1 MMSNFA
7 NPFLSQAKDNNGNL
21 KMLEDTIRSHKDYC
35 IFGIATTG
43 IDDGETEHYPTKIV
57 LKKMKYDVTA
67 RLYAED
73 YSLNLTVKA
82 PDSAVSAAL
91 ENERYDALKEAG
103 IDKDDYVKGINVK
116 SIEET
121 QNEIK
126 YFLSSLGD
134 TVMIAQSNI
143 DFSKKYLEKI
153 GCEDII
159 NGRNVIDF
167 TKLLKEYF
175 EGKDDSLK
183 RFSLDS
189 VSKYIKAPSLTEQ
202 DLSVKKVNLAN
213 DIITYIGKQEDIVS
227 KMAEHI
233 QAEDKKKQAEYD
245 AFVEEGK
252 AKYANAG
259 YKDKFDMLIN
269 RSNLQ
274 TDVKNQK
281 DLNTLQDTLKNN
293 KDYCVLQIA
302 TTGFKPSEADIIKL
316 TCIYIKNNDGKY
328 RPADKLEFNIAASP
342 QNIIKAENN
351 KSYDYFGEAGID
363 LQAYKNGDFVSKETA
378 VNSLNEFLLKYP
390 CTLVC
395 GSGTD
400 FTKRFLDTLGQIKY
414 PECVDFNQALKEF
427 EYNAIMEGLYEPIA
441 LPTNFSL
448 KDVCE
453 ARKNALGICYDLTGT
468 FNKAKTVAVLIN
480 EIDKSIEGRL
490 KPVLIQDTKTA
501 VNESIDT
508 EHTDSLTDAPVEK
521 ETGFDDYKTENTEEY
536 IDFGDNSGEYS
547 HMYENAEETVDFNF
561 TTDTSD
567 YEIEDFNNNESDI
580 PPEVFVP
587 YDELQDM
594 DSDTTESTVKKHTEP
609 VAAMMENDNADSTV
623 RQIYSNLKNDH
634 VDVVT
639 GNVTKIG
646 EAAIPHVSEALKN
659 DTNTSDE
666 KEASDEAILYEPVEK
681 HEPNIIIDLTAVVEQ
696 LKFHNEL
703 LKSQNEQLILQNKN
717 NAEMIKEYK
726 EQNVILKEQNK
737 LAGTQLKSMEK
748 LLSAIEKQNEVL
760 NVQAEAAVNT
770 AQYIDKHGFTQYRKA
785 NIQVKSN
792 ENAG

>member
-1 MMSNFA
+1 MSNFA
-7 NPFLSQAKDNNGNL
+7 NPFLAQAKDNDGNL
-21 KMLEDTIRSHKDYC
+21 KMLEDTIRNHKDYC
-35 IFGIATTG
+35 VFGIATTG

-82 PDSAVSAAL
+82 PDTAVSAAL

-116 SIEET
+116 SIEEA
-121 QNEIK
+121 QNEVK

-153 GCEDII
+153 GCENII
-159 NGRNVIDF
+159 NNRNVIDF

-189 VSKYIKAPSLTEQ
+189 VSKYIKAPSLTEP
-202 DLSVKKVNLAN
+202 DLSVKKVKLAN

-252 AKYANAG
+252 AKYANSS
-259 YKDKFDMLIN
+259 YKDKFDMLVN

-316 TCIYIKNNDGKY
+316 TCIYIKNIDGKY
-328 RPADKLEFNIAASP
+328 KPADKLEFNIAASP

-363 LQAYKNGDFVSKETA
+363 LLAYKNGDYISKEAA
-378 VNSLNEFLLKYP
+378 VNSLNEFLSKYP

-453 ARKNALGICYDLTGT
+453 ARKNAFGINYDLTGT
-468 FNKAKTVAVLIN
+468 FNKAKTVAVLVN
-480 EIDKSIEGRL
+480 EMDKSFEGRL
-490 KPVLIQDTKTA
+490 KPVLVQDNIVADSNIKTDIDENLIMPDSVDTSDEA
-501 VNESIDT
+501 DEISEEQENEYEADEVSED
-508 EHTDSLTDAPVEK
+508 
-521 ETGFDDYKTENTEEY
+521 EY
-536 IDFGDNSGEYS
+536 IDYGEDYGEYR
-547 HMYENAEETVDFNF
+547 HMYEDDYEETNGYTF
-561 TTDTSD
+561 TKDVAD
-567 YEIEDFNNNESDI
+567 YDIDDLDNTERKESANALR
-580 PPEVFVP
+580 
-587 YDELQDM
+587 ELKEENISLNKE
-594 DSDTTESTVKKHTEP
+594 SDTTVSK
-609 VAAMMENDNADSTV
+609 MMENDNNDTV
-623 RQIYSNLKNDH
+623 RQIYSNLKDDH
-634 VDVVT
+634 VDIVT
-639 GNVTKIG
+639 GDVTKVG
-646 EAAIPHVSEALKN
+646 ETAIPHVSEALK
-659 DTNTSDE
+659 
-666 KEASDEAILYEPVEK
+666 DEAPVPEIK
-681 HEPNIIIDLTAVVEQ
+681 QPDVIDLTPIVEE
-696 LKFHNEL
+696 LKAHNEL
-703 LKSQNEQLILQNKN
+703 LKVQNEQLILQNKQTK
-717 NAEMIKEYK
+717 ELLDGYKTEIKELREQQKADNGQISKLIAAIK
-726 EQNVILKEQNK
+726 EQNDILT
-737 LAGTQLKSMEK
+737 A
-748 LLSAIEKQNEVL
+748 
-760 NVQAEAAVNT
+760 QAQATVNT
-770 AQYIDKHGFTQYRKA
+770 AEYINNHGFTQYRKTSV
-785 NIQVKSN
+785 QVKDEKNVS
-792 ENAG
+792 A

>member
-7 NPFLSQAKDNNGNL
+7 NPFLAQAKDNDGNL
-21 KMLEDTIRSHKDYC
+21 KMLEDTIRNHKDYC
-35 IFGIATTG
+35 VFGIATTG

-82 PDSAVSAAL
+82 PDTAVSAAL

-103 IDKDDYVKGINVK
+103 IDKDEYVKGINVK

-153 GCEDII
+153 GCENII
-159 NGRNVIDF
+159 NNRNVIDF

-189 VSKYIKAPSLTEQ
+189 VSKYIKAPSLTEP

-252 AKYANAG
+252 AKYANSS

-316 TCIYIKNNDGKY
+316 TCIYIKNIDGKY
-328 RPADKLEFNIAASP
+328 KPADKLEFNIAASP

-363 LQAYKNGDFVSKETA
+363 LLAYKNGDYISKEAA
-378 VNSLNEFLLKYP
+378 VNSLNDFLSKYP

-453 ARKNALGICYDLTGT
+453 ARKNAFGINYDLTGT
-468 FNKAKTVAVLIN
+468 FNKAKTVAVLVN
-480 EIDKSIEGRL
+480 EMDKSFEGRL
-490 KPVLIQDTKTA
+490 KPVLVQD
-501 VNESIDT
+501 
-508 EHTDSLTDAPVEK
+508 
-521 ETGFDDYKTENTEEY
+521 KTEKTNTDENLIMPDSVDISEETDEISEEQEDEY
-536 IDFGDNSGEYS
+536 IDYGEDYGEYR
-547 HMYENAEETVDFNF
+547 HMYEDDYEETNGYTF
-561 TTDTSD
+561 TKDVAD
-567 YEIEDFNNNESDI
+567 YDIDDLDNTERKESANALR
-580 PPEVFVP
+580 
-587 YDELQDM
+587 ELKEENISLNKE
-594 DSDTTESTVKKHTEP
+594 SDTTVSK
-609 VAAMMENDNADSTV
+609 MMENDNNDTV
-623 RQIYSNLKNDH
+623 RQIYSNLKDDH
-634 VDVVT
+634 VDIVT
-639 GNVTKIG
+639 GDVTKIG
-646 EAAIPHVSEALKN
+646 EASIPHVSKAKEDVPVKSE
-659 DTNTSDE
+659 NT
-666 KEASDEAILYEPVEK
+666 PQTT
-681 HEPNIIIDLTAVVEQ
+681 IDLSPIVEE
-696 LKFHNEL
+696 LKAHNEL
-703 LKSQNEQLILQNKN
+703 LKVQNEQLILQNKQTK
-717 NAEMIKEYK
+717 ELLDGYKTEIKELREQQKADNGQISKLIAAIK
-726 EQNVILKEQNK
+726 EQNDILT
-737 LAGTQLKSMEK
+737 A
-748 LLSAIEKQNEVL
+748 
-760 NVQAEAAVNT
+760 QAQATVNT
-770 AQYIDKHGFTQYRKA
+770 AEYINNHGFTQYRKTSV
-785 NIQVKSN
+785 QVKDEKNVS
-792 ENAG
+792 A

>member
-7 NPFLSQAKDNNGNL
+7 NPFLAQAKDNDGNL
-21 KMLEDTIRSHKDYC
+21 KMLEDTIRNHKDYC
-35 IFGIATTG
+35 VFGIATTG

-82 PDSAVSAAL
+82 PDTAVSAAL

-116 SIEET
+116 SIEEA
-121 QNEIK
+121 QNEVK

-153 GCEDII
+153 GCENII
-159 NGRNVIDF
+159 NNRNVIDF

-189 VSKYIKAPSLTEQ
+189 VSKYIKAPSLTEP
-202 DLSVKKVNLAN
+202 DLSVKKVKLAN

-252 AKYANAG
+252 AKYANSS
-259 YKDKFDMLIN
+259 YKDKFDMLVN

-316 TCIYIKNNDGKY
+316 TCIYIKNIDGKY
-328 RPADKLEFNIAASP
+328 KPADKLEFNIAASP

-363 LQAYKNGDFVSKETA
+363 LLAYKNGDYISKEDA
-378 VNSLNEFLLKYP
+378 VNSLNQFLSKYS

-453 ARKNALGICYDLTGT
+453 ARKNAFGINYDLTGT
-468 FNKAKTVAVLIN
+468 FNKAKTVAVLVN
-480 EIDKSIEGRL
+480 EMDKSFEGRL
-490 KPVLIQDTKTA
+490 KPVLVQDNIVADSNIKTDTDENLIMPDS
-501 VNESIDT
+501 VDTSDETDEISEEQENEYEADEVSED
-508 EHTDSLTDAPVEK
+508 
-521 ETGFDDYKTENTEEY
+521 EY
-536 IDFGDNSGEYS
+536 IDYGEDYGEYR
-547 HMYENAEETVDFNF
+547 HMYEDDYEETNGYTF
-561 TTDTSD
+561 TKDVAD
-567 YEIEDFNNNESDI
+567 YDIDDLDNTERKESANALRELKEENISLNKESD
-580 PPEVFVP
+580 
-587 YDELQDM
+587 
-594 DSDTTESTVKKHTEP
+594 TP
-609 VAAMMENDNADSTV
+609 VSKMMENDNNDTV
-623 RQIYSNLKNDH
+623 RQIYSNLKDDH
-634 VDVVT
+634 VDIVT
-639 GNVTKIG
+639 GDVTKVG
-646 EAAIPHVSEALKN
+646 ETAIPHVSEALK
-659 DTNTSDE
+659 
-666 KEASDEAILYEPVEK
+666 DEAPVPEIK
-681 HEPNIIIDLTAVVEQ
+681 QPDVIDLTPIVEE
-696 LKFHNEL
+696 LKAHNEL
-703 LKSQNEQLILQNKN
+703 LKVQNEQLILQNKQTK
-717 NAEMIKEYK
+717 ELLDGYKTEIKELREQQKADNGQISKLIAAIK
-726 EQNVILKEQNK
+726 EQNDILT
-737 LAGTQLKSMEK
+737 A
-748 LLSAIEKQNEVL
+748 
-760 NVQAEAAVNT
+760 QAQATVNT
-770 AQYIDKHGFTQYRKA
+770 AEYINNHGFTQYRKTSV
-785 NIQVKSN
+785 QVKDEKNVS
-792 ENAG
+792 A

>member
-7 NPFLSQAKDNNGNL
+7 NPFLAQAKDNEGNL
-21 KMLEDTIRSHKDYC
+21 KMLEDTIRNHKDYC

-82 PDSAVSAAL
+82 PDTAVSAAL

-116 SIEET
+116 SIKEA
-121 QNEIK
+121 QNEVK

-153 GCEDII
+153 GCENII
-159 NGRNVIDF
+159 NNRNVIDF

-189 VSKYIKAPSLTEQ
+189 VSKYIKAPSLTEP
-202 DLSVKKVNLAN
+202 DLSVKKVKLAN

-252 AKYANAG
+252 AKYANSS
-259 YKDKFDMLIN
+259 YKDKFDMLVN

-316 TCIYIKNNDGKY
+316 TCIYIKNIDGKY

-363 LQAYKNGDFVSKETA
+363 LLAYKNGDYISKEAA
-378 VNSLNEFLLKYP
+378 VNSLNDFLSKYS

-453 ARKNALGICYDLTGT
+453 ARKNAFGINYDLTGT
-468 FNKAKTVAVLIN
+468 FNKAKTVAVLVN
-480 EIDKSIEGRL
+480 EINKSFEGRL
-490 KPVLIQDTKTA
+490 NPVLVQDNIVADSNIKTDIDENLIMPDS
-501 VNESIDT
+501 VDTSDETDEISEEQENEYEADEVS
-508 EHTDSLTDAPVEK
+508 
-521 ETGFDDYKTENTEEY
+521 ENEY
-536 IDFGDNSGEYS
+536 IDYGEDYGEYR
-547 HMYENAEETVDFNF
+547 HMYEDDYEETNGYTF
-561 TTDTSD
+561 TKDVADYDINDLDNTDK
-567 YEIEDFNNNESDI
+567 EESANALR
-580 PPEVFVP
+580 
-587 YDELQDM
+587 ELKEENISLNKE
-594 DSDTTESTVKKHTEP
+594 SDTTVSK
-609 VAAMMENDNADSTV
+609 MMENDNNDTV
-623 RQIYSNLKNDH
+623 RQIYSNLKDDH
-634 VDVVT
+634 VDIVT
-639 GNVTKIG
+639 GDVTKIG
-646 EAAIPHVSEALKN
+646 EASIPHVSKAKDDVPVKSE
-659 DTNTSDE
+659 NT
-666 KEASDEAILYEPVEK
+666 PQTT
-681 HEPNIIIDLTAVVEQ
+681 IDLSPIVEE
-696 LKFHNEL
+696 LKAHNEL
-703 LKSQNEQLILQNKN
+703 LKVQNEQLILQNKQTK
-717 NAEMIKEYK
+717 ELLDGYKTEIKELREQQKADNGQISKLIAAIK
-726 EQNVILKEQNK
+726 EQNDILT
-737 LAGTQLKSMEK
+737 A
-748 LLSAIEKQNEVL
+748 
-760 NVQAEAAVNT
+760 QAQATVNT
-770 AQYIDKHGFTQYRKA
+770 AEYINNHGFTQYRKTSV
-785 NIQVKSN
+785 QVKDEKNVS
-792 ENAG
+792 A

>member
-1 MMSNFA
+1 MSNFA
-7 NPFLSQAKDNNGNL
+7 NPFLAQAKDNDGNL
-21 KMLEDTIRSHKDYC
+21 KMLEDTIRNHKDYC
-35 IFGIATTG
+35 VFGIATTG

-82 PDSAVSAAL
+82 PDTAVSAAL

-116 SIEET
+116 SIEEA
-121 QNEIK
+121 QNEVK

-153 GCEDII
+153 GCENII
-159 NGRNVIDF
+159 NNRNVIDF

-189 VSKYIKAPSLTEQ
+189 VSKYIKAPSLTEP
-202 DLSVKKVNLAN
+202 DLSVKKVKLAN

-252 AKYANAG
+252 AKYANSS
-259 YKDKFDMLIN
+259 YKDKFDMLVN

-316 TCIYIKNNDGKY
+316 TCIYIKNIDGKY
-328 RPADKLEFNIAASP
+328 KPADKLEFNIAASP

-363 LQAYKNGDFVSKETA
+363 LLAYKNGDYISKEDA
-378 VNSLNEFLLKYP
+378 VNSLNQFLSKYS

-453 ARKNALGICYDLTGT
+453 ARKNAFGINYDLTGT
-468 FNKAKTVAVLIN
+468 FNKAKTVAVLVN
-480 EIDKSIEGRL
+480 EMDKSFEGRL
-490 KPVLIQDTKTA
+490 KPVLVQDNIVADSNIKTDTDENLIMPDS
-501 VNESIDT
+501 VDTSDETDEISEEQENEYEADEVSED
-508 EHTDSLTDAPVEK
+508 
-521 ETGFDDYKTENTEEY
+521 EY
-536 IDFGDNSGEYS
+536 IDYGEDYGEYR
-547 HMYENAEETVDFNF
+547 HMYEDDYEETNGYTF
-561 TTDTSD
+561 TKDVAD
-567 YEIEDFNNNESDI
+567 YDIDDLDNTERKESANALRELKEENISLNKESD
-580 PPEVFVP
+580 
-587 YDELQDM
+587 
-594 DSDTTESTVKKHTEP
+594 TP
-609 VAAMMENDNADSTV
+609 VSKMMENDNNDTV
-623 RQIYSNLKNDH
+623 RQIYSNLKDDH
-634 VDVVT
+634 VDIVT
-639 GNVTKIG
+639 GDVTKVG
-646 EAAIPHVSEALKN
+646 ETAIPHVSEALK
-659 DTNTSDE
+659 
-666 KEASDEAILYEPVEK
+666 DEAPVPEIK
-681 HEPNIIIDLTAVVEQ
+681 QPDVIDLTPIVEE
-696 LKFHNEL
+696 LKAHNEL
-703 LKSQNEQLILQNKN
+703 LKVQNEQLILQNKQTK
-717 NAEMIKEYK
+717 ELLDGYKTEIKELREQQKADNGQISKLIAAIK
-726 EQNVILKEQNK
+726 EQNDILT
-737 LAGTQLKSMEK
+737 A
-748 LLSAIEKQNEVL
+748 
-760 NVQAEAAVNT
+760 QAQATVNT
-770 AQYIDKHGFTQYRKA
+770 AEYINNHGFTQYRKTSV
-785 NIQVKSN
+785 QVKDEKNVS
-792 ENAG
+792 A

>member
-7 NPFLSQAKDNNGNL
+7 NPFLAQAKDNDGNL
-21 KMLEDTIRSHKDYC
+21 KMLEDTIRNHKDYC

-82 PDSAVSAAL
+82 PDTAVSAAL

-116 SIEET
+116 SIKEA
-121 QNEIK
+121 QNEVK

-153 GCEDII
+153 GCENII
-159 NGRNVIDF
+159 NNRNVIDF

-189 VSKYIKAPSLTEQ
+189 VSKYIKAPSLTEP
-202 DLSVKKVNLAN
+202 DLSVKKVKLAN

-252 AKYANAG
+252 AKYANSS
-259 YKDKFDMLIN
+259 YKDKFDMLVN

-316 TCIYIKNNDGKY
+316 TCIYIKNIDGKY

-363 LQAYKNGDFVSKETA
+363 LLAYKNGDYISKEAA
-378 VNSLNEFLLKYP
+378 VNSLNDFLSKYS

-453 ARKNALGICYDLTGT
+453 ARKNAFGINYDLTGT
-468 FNKAKTVAVLIN
+468 FNKAKTVAVLVN
-480 EIDKSIEGRL
+480 EINKSFEGRL
-490 KPVLIQDTKTA
+490 NPVLVQDNIVADSNIKTDIDENLIMPDS
-501 VNESIDT
+501 VDTSDETDEISEEQENEYEADEVS
-508 EHTDSLTDAPVEK
+508 
-521 ETGFDDYKTENTEEY
+521 ENEY
-536 IDFGDNSGEYS
+536 IDYGEDYGEYR
-547 HMYENAEETVDFNF
+547 HMYEDDYEETNGYTF
-561 TTDTSD
+561 TKDVADYDINDLDNTDK
-567 YEIEDFNNNESDI
+567 EESANALR
-580 PPEVFVP
+580 
-587 YDELQDM
+587 ELKEENISLNKE
-594 DSDTTESTVKKHTEP
+594 SDTTVSK
-609 VAAMMENDNADSTV
+609 MMENDNNDTV
-623 RQIYSNLKNDH
+623 RQIYSNLKDDH
-634 VDVVT
+634 VDIVT
-639 GNVTKIG
+639 GDVTKIG
-646 EAAIPHVSEALKN
+646 EASIPHVSKAKDDVPVKSE
-659 DTNTSDE
+659 NT
-666 KEASDEAILYEPVEK
+666 PQTT
-681 HEPNIIIDLTAVVEQ
+681 IDLSPIVEE
-696 LKFHNEL
+696 LKAHNEL
-703 LKSQNEQLILQNKN
+703 LKVQNEQLILQNKQTK
-717 NAEMIKEYK
+717 ELLDGYKTEIKELREQQKADNGQISKLIAAIK
-726 EQNVILKEQNK
+726 EQNDILT
-737 LAGTQLKSMEK
+737 A
-748 LLSAIEKQNEVL
+748 
-760 NVQAEAAVNT
+760 QAQATVNT
-770 AQYIDKHGFTQYRKA
+770 AEYINNHGFTQYRKTSV
-785 NIQVKSN
+785 QVKDEKNVS
-792 ENAG
+792 A

>member
-7 NPFLSQAKDNNGNL
+7 NPFLAQAKDNDGNL
-21 KMLEDTIRSHKDYC
+21 KMLEDTIRNHKDYC
-35 IFGIATTG
+35 VFGIATTG
-43 IDDGETEHYPTKIV
+43 IDDGETEHYPAKIV

-82 PDSAVSAAL
+82 PDTAVSAAL

-103 IDKDDYVKGINVK
+103 IDKDEYVKGINVK

-153 GCEDII
+153 GCENII
-159 NGRNVIDF
+159 NNRNVIDF

-233 QAEDKKKQAEYD
+233 QAEDKKKKAEYD

-316 TCIYIKNNDGKY
+316 TCIYIKNIDGKY

-453 ARKNALGICYDLTGT
+453 ARKNALGIDYNLTGT
-468 FNKAKTVAVLIN
+468 FNKAKTVAVLVN
-480 EIDKSIEGRL
+480 EMNKSFEGRL
-490 KPVLIQDTKTA
+490 KPVLMQDNIVADSNIKTDTDENLIMPDS
-501 VNESIDT
+501 VDTSEKTDKTDEISEEQENEYEADEVSED
-508 EHTDSLTDAPVEK
+508 
-521 ETGFDDYKTENTEEY
+521 EY
-536 IDFGDNSGEYS
+536 IDYGEDYGEYR
-547 HMYENAEETVDFNF
+547 HMYEDDYEETNGYTF
-561 TTDTSD
+561 TRDVADYDINDLDNTDKEESANAAKEIKEELEAESNNKSD
-567 YEIEDFNNNESDI
+567 MVSH
-580 PPEVFVP
+580 V
-587 YDELQDM
+587 
-594 DSDTTESTVKKHTEP
+594 TK
-609 VAAMMENDNADSTV
+609 MMENDNNDTV
-623 RQIYSNLKNDH
+623 RQIYSNLKDDH
-634 VDVVT
+634 VDIVT
-639 GNVTKIG
+639 GDVTKVG
-646 EAAIPHVSEALKN
+646 EASIPHVSEALK
-659 DTNTSDE
+659 DDVSIKPEIAQQTT
-666 KEASDEAILYEPVEK
+666 
-681 HEPNIIIDLTAVVEQ
+681 IDLSPIVEE
-696 LKFHNEL
+696 LKAHNEL
-703 LKSQNEQLILQNKN
+703 LKVQNEQLILQNKQTK
-717 NAEMIKEYK
+717 ELLDGYKTEIKELREQQKADNGQISKLIAAIK
-726 EQNVILKEQNK
+726 EQNDILT
-737 LAGTQLKSMEK
+737 A
-748 LLSAIEKQNEVL
+748 
-760 NVQAEAAVNT
+760 QAQATVNT
-770 AQYIDKHGFTQYRKA
+770 AEYINNHGFTQYRKTSV
-785 NIQVKSN
+785 QVKDEKNVS
-792 ENAG
+792 A

>member
-7 NPFLSQAKDNNGNL
+7 NPFLAQAKDNDENL
-21 KMLEDTIRSHKDYC
+21 KMLEDTIRNHKDYC
-35 IFGIATTG
+35 VFGIATTG

-82 PDSAVSAAL
+82 PDTAVSAAL

-103 IDKDDYVKGINVK
+103 IDKDEYVKGINVK
-116 SIEET
+116 SIEEA
-121 QNEIK
+121 QNEVK

-153 GCEDII
+153 GCENII
-159 NGRNVIDF
+159 NNRNVIDF

-189 VSKYIKAPSLTEQ
+189 VSKYIKAPSLTEP
-202 DLSVKKVNLAN
+202 DLSVKKVKLAN

-252 AKYANAG
+252 AKYANSS

-316 TCIYIKNNDGKY
+316 TCIYIKNIDGKY
-328 RPADKLEFNIAASP
+328 KPADKLEFNIAASP

-363 LQAYKNGDFVSKETA
+363 LLAYKNGDYISKEAA
-378 VNSLNEFLLKYP
+378 VNSLNDFLSKYS

-453 ARKNALGICYDLTGT
+453 ARKNAFGINYDLTGT
-468 FNKAKTVAVLIN
+468 FNKAKTVAVLVN
-480 EIDKSIEGRL
+480 EINKSFEGRL
-490 KPVLIQDTKTA
+490 KPVLVQDNIVADSNIKTDIDENLIMPDSVDTSDEA
-501 VNESIDT
+501 DEISEEQENEYEADEVSED
-508 EHTDSLTDAPVEK
+508 
-521 ETGFDDYKTENTEEY
+521 EY
-536 IDFGDNSGEYS
+536 IDYGEDYGEYR
-547 HMYENAEETVDFNF
+547 HMYEDDYEETNGYTF
-561 TTDTSD
+561 TKDVAD
-567 YEIEDFNNNESDI
+567 YDIDDLDNTERKESANALR
-580 PPEVFVP
+580 
-587 YDELQDM
+587 ELKEENISLNKE
-594 DSDTTESTVKKHTEP
+594 SDTTVSK
-609 VAAMMENDNADSTV
+609 MMENDNNDTV
-623 RQIYSNLKNDH
+623 RQIYSNLKDDH
-634 VDVVT
+634 VDIVT
-639 GNVTKIG
+639 GDVTKVG
-646 EAAIPHVSEALKN
+646 EASIPHVSEALKDDVSVKSEN
-659 DTNTSDE
+659 APQTT
-666 KEASDEAILYEPVEK
+666 
-681 HEPNIIIDLTAVVEQ
+681 IDLSPIVEE
-696 LKFHNEL
+696 LKAHNEL
-703 LKSQNEQLILQNKN
+703 LKVQNEQLILQNKQTK
-717 NAEMIKEYK
+717 ELLDGYKTEIKELREQQKADNGQISKLIAAIK
-726 EQNVILKEQNK
+726 EQNDILT
-737 LAGTQLKSMEK
+737 A
-748 LLSAIEKQNEVL
+748 
-760 NVQAEAAVNT
+760 QAQATVNT
-770 AQYIDKHGFTQYRKA
+770 AEYINNHGFTQYRKTSV
-785 NIQVKSN
+785 QVKDEKNVS
-792 ENAG
+792 A

>member
-7 NPFLSQAKDNNGNL
+7 NPFLAQAKDNDGNL
-21 KMLEDTIRSHKDYC
+21 KMLEDTIRNHKDYC
-35 IFGIATTG
+35 VFGIATTG

-82 PDSAVSAAL
+82 PDTAVSAAL

-103 IDKDDYVKGINVK
+103 IDKDEYVKGINVK
-116 SIEET
+116 SIEEA
-121 QNEIK
+121 QNEVK

-153 GCEDII
+153 GCENII
-159 NGRNVIDF
+159 NNRNVIDF

-175 EGKDDSLK
+175 EGRDDSLK

-189 VSKYIKAPSLTEQ
+189 VSKYIKAPSLTEP

-252 AKYANAG
+252 AKYANSS

-316 TCIYIKNNDGKY
+316 TCIYIKNIDGKY
-328 RPADKLEFNIAASP
+328 KPANKLEFNIAASP

-351 KSYDYFGEAGID
+351 KSYDYFGEAGIN
-363 LQAYKNGDFVSKETA
+363 LLAYKNGDYVSKETA
-378 VNSLNEFLLKYP
+378 VNSLNEFLSKYP

-427 EYNAIMEGLYEPIA
+427 EYNAIMEDLYEPIA

-453 ARKNALGICYDLTGT
+453 ARKNALSINYDLTGT
-468 FNKAKTVAVLIN
+468 FNKAKTVAVLVN
-480 EIDKSIEGRL
+480 EMDKSFEGRL
-490 KPVLIQDTKTA
+490 KPVLVQDNIVADSNIKTDTDENLIMPDS
-501 VNESIDT
+501 VDISEETDEISEEQENEYEADEVSED
-508 EHTDSLTDAPVEK
+508 
-521 ETGFDDYKTENTEEY
+521 EY
-536 IDFGDNSGEYS
+536 IDYGEDYGEYR
-547 HMYENAEETVDFNF
+547 HMYED
-561 TTDTSD
+561 D
-567 YEIEDFNNNESDI
+567 
-580 PPEVFVP
+580 
-587 YDELQDM
+587 YDETNGYTFTRDVADYDINDFDNTDKEESANAAKEIKEELKAEPNNKSDM
-594 DSDTTESTVKKHTEP
+594 VSHVTK
-609 VAAMMENDNADSTV
+609 MMENDNNDTV
-623 RQIYSNLKNDH
+623 RQIYSNLKDDH
-634 VDVVT
+634 VDIVT
-639 GNVTKIG
+639 GDVTKIG
-646 EAAIPHVSEALKN
+646 ETSIPHISEAVK
-659 DTNTSDE
+659 DDAPVKS
-666 KEASDEAILYEPVEK
+666 EPQT
-681 HEPNIIIDLTAVVEQ
+681 IIDLSPIVEE
-696 LKFHNEL
+696 LKAHNEL
-703 LKSQNEQLILQNKN
+703 LKVQNEQLILQNKQTK
-717 NAEMIKEYK
+717 ELLDGYKTEIKELREQQKADNGQISKLIAAIK
-726 EQNVILKEQNK
+726 EQNDILT
-737 LAGTQLKSMEK
+737 A
-748 LLSAIEKQNEVL
+748 
-760 NVQAEAAVNT
+760 QAQATVNT
-770 AQYIDKHGFTQYRKA
+770 AEYINNHGFTQYRKTSV
-785 NIQVKSN
+785 QVKDEKNVS
-792 ENAG
+792 A

>member
-7 NPFLSQAKDNNGNL
+7 NPFLAQAKDNDGNL
-21 KMLEDTIRSHKDYC
+21 KMLEDTIRNHKDYC
-35 IFGIATTG
+35 VFGIATTG

-82 PDSAVSAAL
+82 PDTAVSAAL

-153 GCEDII
+153 GCENII
-159 NGRNVIDF
+159 NNRNVIDF

-189 VSKYIKAPSLTEQ
+189 VSKYIKAPSLTEP

-252 AKYANAG
+252 AKYANSS

-316 TCIYIKNNDGKY
+316 TCIYIKNIDGKY
-328 RPADKLEFNIAASP
+328 KPADKLEFNIAASP

-363 LQAYKNGDFVSKETA
+363 LLAYKNGDYISKEAA
-378 VNSLNEFLLKYP
+378 VNSLNEFLSKYP

-453 ARKNALGICYDLTGT
+453 ARKNAFGINYDLTGT
-468 FNKAKTVAVLIN
+468 FNKAKTVAVLVN
-480 EIDKSIEGRL
+480 EMDKSLEGRL
-490 KPVLIQDTKTA
+490 KPVLVQDNIVADSNIKTDTDEKLIMPDS
-501 VNESIDT
+501 VDTSDETDEISEEQENEYEADEVSED
-508 EHTDSLTDAPVEK
+508 
-521 ETGFDDYKTENTEEY
+521 EY
-536 IDFGDNSGEYS
+536 IDYGEDYGEYR
-547 HMYENAEETVDFNF
+547 HMYEDDYEETNGYTF
-561 TTDTSD
+561 TKDVAD
-567 YEIEDFNNNESDI
+567 YDIDDLDNTERKESANALR
-580 PPEVFVP
+580 
-587 YDELQDM
+587 ELKEENISLNKE
-594 DSDTTESTVKKHTEP
+594 SDTTVSK
-609 VAAMMENDNADSTV
+609 MMENDTNDTV
-623 RQIYSNLKNDH
+623 RQIYSNLKDDH
-634 VDVVT
+634 VDIVT
-639 GNVTKIG
+639 GDVTKIG
-646 EAAIPHVSEALKN
+646 ETAIPHVSEALK
-659 DTNTSDE
+659 
-666 KEASDEAILYEPVEK
+666 DEAPVPEIK
-681 HEPNIIIDLTAVVEQ
+681 QPDVIDLTPIVEE
-696 LKFHNEL
+696 LKAHNEL
-703 LKSQNEQLILQNKN
+703 LKVQNEQLILQNKQTK
-717 NAEMIKEYK
+717 ELLDGYKTEIKELREQQKADNGQISKLIAAIK
-726 EQNVILKEQNK
+726 EQNDILT
-737 LAGTQLKSMEK
+737 A
-748 LLSAIEKQNEVL
+748 
-760 NVQAEAAVNT
+760 QAQATVNT
-770 AQYIDKHGFTQYRKA
+770 AEYINNHGFTQYRKTSV
-785 NIQVKSN
+785 QVKDEKNVS
-792 ENAG
+792 A

>member
-7 NPFLSQAKDNNGNL
+7 NPFLAQAKDNDGNL
-21 KMLEDTIRSHKDYC
+21 KMLEDTIRNHKDYC

-82 PDSAVSAAL
+82 PDTAVSAAL

-116 SIEET
+116 SIKEA
-121 QNEIK
+121 QNEVK

-153 GCEDII
+153 GCENII
-159 NGRNVIDF
+159 NNRNVIDF

-189 VSKYIKAPSLTEQ
+189 VSKYIKAPSLTEP
-202 DLSVKKVNLAN
+202 DLSVKKVKLAN

-252 AKYANAG
+252 AKYANSS
-259 YKDKFDMLIN
+259 YKDKFDMLVN

-316 TCIYIKNNDGKY
+316 TCIYIKNIDGKY

-363 LQAYKNGDFVSKETA
+363 LLAYKNGDYISKEAA
-378 VNSLNEFLLKYP
+378 VNSLNDFLSKYS

-453 ARKNALGICYDLTGT
+453 ARKNAFGINYDLTGT
-468 FNKAKTVAVLIN
+468 FNKAKTVAVLVN
-480 EIDKSIEGRL
+480 EINKSFEGRL
-490 KPVLIQDTKTA
+490 NPVLVQDNIVADSNIKTDIDENLIMPDS
-501 VNESIDT
+501 VDTSDETDEISEEQENEYEADEVSED
-508 EHTDSLTDAPVEK
+508 
-521 ETGFDDYKTENTEEY
+521 EY
-536 IDFGDNSGEYS
+536 IDYGEDYGEYR
-547 HMYENAEETVDFNF
+547 HMYEDDYEETNGYTF
-561 TTDTSD
+561 TKDVADYDINDLDNTDK
-567 YEIEDFNNNESDI
+567 EESANALR
-580 PPEVFVP
+580 
-587 YDELQDM
+587 ELKEENISLNKE
-594 DSDTTESTVKKHTEP
+594 SDTTVSK
-609 VAAMMENDNADSTV
+609 MMENDNNDTV
-623 RQIYSNLKNDH
+623 RQIYSNLKDDH
-634 VDVVT
+634 VDIVT
-639 GNVTKIG
+639 GDVTKIG
-646 EAAIPHVSEALKN
+646 EASIPHVSKAKDDVPVKSE
-659 DTNTSDE
+659 NT
-666 KEASDEAILYEPVEK
+666 PQTT
-681 HEPNIIIDLTAVVEQ
+681 IDLSPIVEE
-696 LKFHNEL
+696 LKAHNEL
-703 LKSQNEQLILQNKN
+703 LKVQNEQLILQNKQTK
-717 NAEMIKEYK
+717 ELLDGYKTEIKELREQQKADNGQISKLIAAIK
-726 EQNVILKEQNK
+726 EQNDILT
-737 LAGTQLKSMEK
+737 A
-748 LLSAIEKQNEVL
+748 
-760 NVQAEAAVNT
+760 QAQATVNT
-770 AQYIDKHGFTQYRKA
+770 AEYINNHGFTQYRKTSV
-785 NIQVKSN
+785 QVKDEKNVS
-792 ENAG
+792 A

>member
-7 NPFLSQAKDNNGNL
+7 NPFLAQAKDNNGNL
-21 KMLEDTIRSHKDYC
+21 KMLEDTIRNHKDYC
-35 IFGIATTG
+35 VFGIATTG

-82 PDSAVSAAL
+82 PDTAVSAAL

-116 SIEET
+116 SIEEA
-121 QNEIK
+121 QNEVK

-153 GCEDII
+153 GCENII
-159 NGRNVIDF
+159 NNRNVIDF

-189 VSKYIKAPSLTEQ
+189 VSKYIKAPSLTES

-252 AKYANAG
+252 AKYANSS
-259 YKDKFDMLIN
+259 YKDKFDMLVN

-316 TCIYIKNNDGKY
+316 TCIYIKNIDGKY
-328 RPADKLEFNIAASP
+328 KPADKLEFNIAASP

-363 LQAYKNGDFVSKETA
+363 LLAYKNGDYISKEAA
-378 VNSLNEFLLKYP
+378 VNSLNEFLSKYP

-453 ARKNALGICYDLTGT
+453 ARKNAFGINYDLTGT
-468 FNKAKTVAVLIN
+468 FNKAKTVAVLVN
-480 EIDKSIEGRL
+480 EMDKSFEGRL
-490 KPVLIQDTKTA
+490 KPVLVQDNIVADSNIKT
-501 VNESIDT
+501 DT
-508 EHTDSLTDAPVEK
+508 DENLIMPDSVDTSDETDEISE
-521 ETGFDDYKTENTEEY
+521 EQENKYEADEVSEDEY
-536 IDFGDNSGEYS
+536 IDYGEDYGEYR
-547 HMYENAEETVDFNF
+547 HMYED
-561 TTDTSD
+561 D
-567 YEIEDFNNNESDI
+567 YEKTNGYTFTKDVADYDIDDLDNTERKESANALR
-580 PPEVFVP
+580 
-587 YDELQDM
+587 ELKEENISLNKE
-594 DSDTTESTVKKHTEP
+594 SDTTVSK
-609 VAAMMENDNADSTV
+609 MMENDNNDTV
-623 RQIYSNLKNDH
+623 RQIYSNLKDDH
-634 VDVVT
+634 VDIVT
-639 GNVTKIG
+639 GNVTKVG
-646 EAAIPHVSEALKN
+646 ETAIPHVSEALK
-659 DTNTSDE
+659 
-666 KEASDEAILYEPVEK
+666 DEAPVPEIK
-681 HEPNIIIDLTAVVEQ
+681 QPDVIDLTPIVEE
-696 LKFHNEL
+696 LKAHNEL
-703 LKSQNEQLILQNKN
+703 LKVQNEQLILQNKQTK
-717 NAEMIKEYK
+717 ELLDGYKTEIKELREQQKADNGQISKLIAAIK
-726 EQNVILKEQNK
+726 EQNDILT
-737 LAGTQLKSMEK
+737 A
-748 LLSAIEKQNEVL
+748 
-760 NVQAEAAVNT
+760 QAQATVNT
-770 AQYIDKHGFTQYRKA
+770 AEYINNHGFTQYRKTSV
-785 NIQVKSN
+785 QVKDEKNVS
-792 ENAG
+792 A

>member
-7 NPFLSQAKDNNGNL
+7 NPFLAQAKDNDGNL
-21 KMLEDTIRSHKDYC
+21 KMLEDTIRNHKDYC
-35 IFGIATTG
+35 VFGIATTG

-82 PDSAVSAAL
+82 PDTAVSAAL

-116 SIEET
+116 SIEEA
-121 QNEIK
+121 QNEVK

-153 GCEDII
+153 GCENII
-159 NGRNVIDF
+159 NNRNVIDF

-189 VSKYIKAPSLTEQ
+189 VSKYIKAPSLTEP
-202 DLSVKKVNLAN
+202 DLSVKKVKLAN

-252 AKYANAG
+252 AKYANSS
-259 YKDKFDMLIN
+259 YKDKFDMLVN

-316 TCIYIKNNDGKY
+316 TCIYIKNIDGKY
-328 RPADKLEFNIAASP
+328 KPADKLEFNIAASP

-363 LQAYKNGDFVSKETA
+363 LLAYKNGDYISKEAA
-378 VNSLNEFLLKYP
+378 VNSLNEFLSKYP

-453 ARKNALGICYDLTGT
+453 ARKNAFGINYDLTGT
-468 FNKAKTVAVLIN
+468 FNKAKTVAVLVN
-480 EIDKSIEGRL
+480 EMDKSFEGRL
-490 KPVLIQDTKTA
+490 KPVLVQDNIVADSNIKTDIDENLIMPDSVDTSDEA
-501 VNESIDT
+501 DEISEEQENEYEADEVSED
-508 EHTDSLTDAPVEK
+508 
-521 ETGFDDYKTENTEEY
+521 EY
-536 IDFGDNSGEYS
+536 IDYGEDYGEYR
-547 HMYENAEETVDFNF
+547 HMYEDDYEETNGYTF
-561 TTDTSD
+561 TKDVAD
-567 YEIEDFNNNESDI
+567 YDIDDLDNTERKESANALR
-580 PPEVFVP
+580 
-587 YDELQDM
+587 ELKEENISLNKE
-594 DSDTTESTVKKHTEP
+594 SDTTVSK
-609 VAAMMENDNADSTV
+609 MMENDNNDTV
-623 RQIYSNLKNDH
+623 RQIYSNLKDDH
-634 VDVVT
+634 VDIVT
-639 GNVTKIG
+639 GDVTKVG
-646 EAAIPHVSEALKN
+646 EASIPHVSEAK
-659 DTNTSDE
+659 DDVPVKSENT
-666 KEASDEAILYEPVEK
+666 PQTT
-681 HEPNIIIDLTAVVEQ
+681 IDLSPIVEE
-696 LKFHNEL
+696 LKAHNEL
-703 LKSQNEQLILQNKN
+703 LKVQNEQLILQNKQTK
-717 NAEMIKEYK
+717 ELLDGYKTEIKELREQQKADNGQISKLIAAIK
-726 EQNVILKEQNK
+726 EQNDILT
-737 LAGTQLKSMEK
+737 A
-748 LLSAIEKQNEVL
+748 
-760 NVQAEAAVNT
+760 QAQATVNT
-770 AQYIDKHGFTQYRKA
+770 AEYINNHGFTQYRKTSV
-785 NIQVKSN
+785 QVKDEKNVS
-792 ENAG
+792 A

>member
-1 MMSNFA
+1 MSNFA
-7 NPFLSQAKDNNGNL
+7 NPFLAQAKDNEGNL
-21 KMLEDTIRSHKDYC
+21 KMLEDTIRNHKDYC

-82 PDSAVSAAL
+82 PDTAVSAAL

-116 SIEET
+116 SIKEA
-121 QNEIK
+121 QNEVK

-153 GCEDII
+153 GCENII
-159 NGRNVIDF
+159 NNRNVIDF

-189 VSKYIKAPSLTEQ
+189 VSKYIKAPSLTEP
-202 DLSVKKVNLAN
+202 DLSVKKVKLAN

-252 AKYANAG
+252 AKYANSS
-259 YKDKFDMLIN
+259 YKDKFDMLVN

-316 TCIYIKNNDGKY
+316 TCIYIKNIDGKY

-363 LQAYKNGDFVSKETA
+363 LLAYKNGDYISKEAA
-378 VNSLNEFLLKYP
+378 VNSLNDFLSKYS

-453 ARKNALGICYDLTGT
+453 ARKNAFGINYDLTGT
-468 FNKAKTVAVLIN
+468 FNKAKTVAVLVN
-480 EIDKSIEGRL
+480 EINKSFEGRL
-490 KPVLIQDTKTA
+490 NPVLVQDNIVADSNIKTDIDENLIMPDS
-501 VNESIDT
+501 VDTSDETDEISEEQENEYEADEVSED
-508 EHTDSLTDAPVEK
+508 
-521 ETGFDDYKTENTEEY
+521 EY
-536 IDFGDNSGEYS
+536 IDYGEDYGEYR
-547 HMYENAEETVDFNF
+547 HMYEDDYEETNGYTF
-561 TTDTSD
+561 TKDVADYDINDLDNTDK
-567 YEIEDFNNNESDI
+567 EESANALR
-580 PPEVFVP
+580 
-587 YDELQDM
+587 ELKEENISLNKE
-594 DSDTTESTVKKHTEP
+594 SDTTVSK
-609 VAAMMENDNADSTV
+609 MMENDNNDTV
-623 RQIYSNLKNDH
+623 RQIYSNLKDDH
-634 VDVVT
+634 VDIVT
-639 GNVTKIG
+639 GDVTKIG
-646 EAAIPHVSEALKN
+646 EASIPHVSKAKDDVPVKSE
-659 DTNTSDE
+659 NT
-666 KEASDEAILYEPVEK
+666 PQTT
-681 HEPNIIIDLTAVVEQ
+681 IDLSPIVEE
-696 LKFHNEL
+696 LKAHNEL
-703 LKSQNEQLILQNKN
+703 LKVQNEQLILQNKQTK
-717 NAEMIKEYK
+717 ELLDGYKTEIKELREQQKADNGQISKLIAAIK
-726 EQNVILKEQNK
+726 EQNDILT
-737 LAGTQLKSMEK
+737 A
-748 LLSAIEKQNEVL
+748 
-760 NVQAEAAVNT
+760 QAQATVNT
-770 AQYIDKHGFTQYRKA
+770 AEYINNHGFTQYRKTSV
-785 NIQVKSN
+785 QVKDEKNVS
-792 ENAG
+792 A